1 MSAVRFKALPKN
13 PLDALRAIARCE
25 SELDQ
30 IRCDRVKLARDQG
43 STWEQVAEALG
54 VSRQSAWEYY
64 TARFRIELDHRVK
77 ENTDLSEDAALLL
90 AVDET
95 KAVRRRRPTR

>member
-1 MSAVRFKALPKN
+1 MSAVSFKALPKD
-13 PLDALRAIARCE
+13 PLDALREIARCE

-30 IRCDRVKLARDQG
+30 LRCGQVKLAREQG

-54 VSRQSAWEYY
+54 ISRQSAWEYY
-64 TARFRIELDHRVK
+64 TARFRIELDYRVK

>member
-1 MSAVRFKALPKN
+1 MSAVSFKALPKD
-13 PLDALRAIARCE
+13 PLDALREIARCE

-30 IRCDRVKLARDQG
+30 LRCGQVKLAREQG

-54 VSRQSAWEYY
+54 ISRQSAWEYY

-77 ENTDLSEDAALLL
+77 ENTVLSEDAALKL

>member
-1 MSAVRFKALPKN
+1 MSAVGFKTLPKD
-13 PLDALRAIARCE
+13 PLDALREIARCE

-30 IRCDRVKLARDQG
+30 LRSDRVKLAREQG
-43 STWEQVAEALG
+43 STWEQVAGALG
-54 VSRQSAWEYY
+54 MSRQSAWEYY
-64 TARFRIELDHRVK
+64 TSRFRIELDHRVK

-95 KAVRRRRPTR
+95 KAVRRRRPTG

>member
-1 MSAVRFKALPKN
+1 MNVVTIKSLPKD
-13 PLDALRAIARCE
+13 PLDALREIVRCE

-30 IRCDRVKLARDQG
+30 LRCDRVNLARKQG
-43 STWEQVAEALG
+43 ATWEQVADALG
-54 VSRQSAWEYY
+54 MSRQSAWEYY
-64 TARFRIELDHRVK
+64 TARFRIELDHRVRK
-77 ENTDLSEDAALLL
+77 NTDLSEDAALML

>member
-1 MSAVRFKALPKN
+1 MSAVSIKDLPKD
-13 PLDALRAIARCE
+13 PLEALREIVRCE

-30 IRCDRVKLARDQG
+30 LRCDRVKLAREQG
-43 STWEQVAEALG
+43 ATWEQVAEALG
-54 VSRQSAWEYY
+54 MSRQSAWEYY
-64 TARFRIELDHRVK
+64 TTRFRIELDHRVK

-95 KAVRRRRPTR
+95 KAVRRRQPAR